1 MLFEVLAK
9 LVRVLWIP
17 EYRSVFVRTRV
28 AASVEHD
35 HVIDGLGLD
44 TIVDVG
50 ANRGQFALCA
60 RRLYPKASI
69 HSFEPLSRPAG
80 TFREVFRRDPLTRL
94 FQTAIGASQGAASMH
109 VSRWDVSSSLLPFAQ
124 AQHDNFPLTQEAGQ
138 EEVSIKR
145 LSDCLQ
151 PGDIAGTAMLKI
163 DVQGYEL
170 STIAGCSEL
179 MDRFAYVYVECSFV
193 PLYEGQ
199 ALAGEVVELLSGF
212 GFRLAGVA
220 NLAHGKS
227 SRPIQADFLFAR
239 RGAG

>member
-1 MLFEVLAK
+1 MLLEVLAK
-9 LVRVLWIP
+9 LVRVLWTP
-17 EYRSVFVRTRV
+17 DYRTAFLRTRV

-60 RRLYPKASI
+60 RRLYPGASI
-69 HSFEPLSRPAG
+69 YSFEPLSRPAD
-80 TFREVFRRDPLTRL
+80 TFRKVFRHDPRTQL
-94 FQTAIGASQGAASMH
+94 FQTAIGESAGSASMH

-124 AQHDNFPLTQEAGQ
+124 AQHDNFPLTGESGR
-138 EEVSIKR
+138 EDVSIER
-145 LSDCLQ
+145 LSDLLR
-151 PGDIAGTAMLKI
+151 PEDVGGTAMLKI

-170 STIAGCSEL
+170 STIAGCRDL

-199 ALAGEVVELLSGF
+199 ALAGEVVE
-212 GFRLAGVA
+212 RLAEFGLRLVCVA
-220 NLAHGKS
+220 NLARGRS
-227 SRPIQADFLFAR
+227 RRPIQADFLFAR
-239 RGAG
+239 RGTG